1 MGNSAA
7 EGVSAFGFLTVRY
20 HYQLGFFGGLLTV
33 NALGRP
39 KEFHCTLPLRPNRAQ
54 EILYGAALIDFVCGE
69 QIGLALAKRP
79 KIAPSLLL
87 TDSRAV
93 AGLRRVHST
102 PLVLID
108 GSLGGDEPS
117 GGSSRVELIRPE
129 SELPSEQ
136 LIGSSLAGR
145 PIMVLRDCAADA
157 EMAAQMWEELRP
169 QIDLEE
175 PFSRIVEALCEAHP
189 SARAA

>member
-20 HYQLGFFGGLLTV
+20 HHQLGFFGGLLTV

-54 EILYGAALIDFVCGE
+54 EILYGAALVDFVCGE

-79 KIAPSLLL
+79 KVAPNLLL
-87 TDSRAV
+87 TDSRSV
-93 AGLRRVHST
+93 AGLRRVHAT
-102 PLVLID
+102 PLALIE
-108 GSLGGDEPS
+108 GSAGGES
-117 GGSSRVELIRPE
+117 AGGTPNRVELLRPE
-129 SELPSEQ
+129 SQLPSDQ
-136 LIGSSLAGR
+136 LISSTLAGR
-145 PIMVLRDCAADA
+145 SIAVLAEHAADA
-157 EMAAQMWEELRP
+157 ELAAQLWEDLRP

>member
-7 EGVSAFGFLTVRY
+7 EGASAFGFLTVRY

-54 EILYGAALIDFVCGE
+54 EILYGASLIDFICGE
-69 QIGLALAKRP
+69 QIGLALAKRA
-79 KIAPSLLL
+79 KVAPSLLL
-87 TDSRAV
+87 TDSRSV
-93 AGLRRVHST
+93 LGLRRVHST
-102 PLVLID
+102 PLVLSE
-108 GSLGGDEPS
+108 GSLSGDDAAAA
-117 GGSSRVELIRPE
+117 SSRIELVLPE
-129 SELPSEQ
+129 SQLPDDQ
-136 LIGSSLAGR
+136 LASGHLAGR
-145 PIMVLRDCAADA
+145 PILVLGEHAADA
-157 EMAAQMWEELRP
+157 ERAIQLWEELRP